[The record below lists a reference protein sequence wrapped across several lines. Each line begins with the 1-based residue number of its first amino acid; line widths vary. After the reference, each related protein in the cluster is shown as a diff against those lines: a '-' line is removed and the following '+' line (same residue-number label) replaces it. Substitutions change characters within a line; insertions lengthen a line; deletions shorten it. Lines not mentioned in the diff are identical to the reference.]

1 MKNVEPKELPYTHT
15 FNNTKLLKFTN
26 MASGLNSGKN
36 ALQTPSNGYQPQ
48 ISFNDVGKPGAH

>member
-15 FNNTKLLKFTN
+15 FNNTKLLKFAN

-36 ALQTPSNGYQPQ
+36 AL
-48 ISFNDVGKPGAH
+48 